1 MVFGDDFVIFDFL
14 NFHVKKSLKKNFACE
29 TSEKQRLLD

>member
-14 NFHVKKSLKKNFACE
+14 NFHVKKSLKTNFACE
-29 TSEKQRLLD
+29 TSEKQQFPD